1 MRRLVLVLGLLA
13 AGGAWLWLARDRA
26 DPAATNLVLITI
38 DTLRADRLADFTMP
52 ALSRAA
58 ASARRFTH
66 ARTTAPLTLPAHAS
80 IMTGLLPPEHGAREN
95 GVTVPSTHATLART
109 LRTAGFR
116 TGAFVSAFVLDRQF
130 GLAEGFEVYDAGIAR
145 DPRAPLRLEA
155 ERSGRATVD
164 AALAWLESVNRG
176 RERFFLWVH
185 VFEPHAP
192 YPDGYDT
199 DVAAADTQAAR
210 LLDAIT
216 RAPGGASTAW
226 IVAGDHGEALG
237 SHGEATHGMLL
248 YDTTLRVPLI
258 AGGAGMTAA
267 VDASPVS
274 LIDIAPTALRWLG
287 FTPPPAMRG
296 VDLRSDRPADR
307 DVYSETIYPRAAGWQ
322 GLSAL
327 SGERWKIIRSSEPE
341 LYDITADP
349 AETTNLAGAH
359 AQTAQA
365 MERAAGKIA
374 NAAPGA
380 AAAPSADAQER
391 LRALGYVSGAAAA
404 RADVEGA
411 PNPARE
417 IASWSA
423 FERALTL
430 VAQGRAADALSDL
443 ARLSARYPSGRVFQT
458 TYAQALQDTGD
469 LRRALALRRAIVAA
483 HSGDAMLFQDLAV
496 TARLAGDGEEARR
509 AGEAALALDPGNA
522 AALNGLG
529 LVHADAGRAADA
541 ARAFEQATARDA
553 GNASYWTNLG
563 NARRAL
569 GQAAEADAAYRRA
582 LDLAPNHA
590 DALNGLGTLLVQAGR
605 AGDAVPLFRRALA
618 ADGSLIEA
626 RLNLGIAFQESGRPS
641 EAAAIYRD
649 VITRARPG
657 TREHTAASALLS
669 AVK

>member
-1 MRRLVLVLGLLA
+1 MRKLVVLLGLLA

-26 DPAATNLVLITI
+26 EPGAANLVLITI
-38 DTLRADRLADFTMP
+38 DTLRADRLDAATMP
-52 ALSRAA
+52 ALARAA
-58 ASARRFTH
+58 AQARRFTH
-66 ARTTAPLTLPAHAS
+66 ARTPAPLTLPAHAS

-95 GVTVPSTHATLART
+95 GVAVPATHATLART
-109 LRTAGFR
+109 LRAEGFR

-155 ERSGRATVD
+155 ERAGSATVD
-164 AALAWLESVNRG
+164 AAIAWLNALEGG

-185 VFEPHAP
+185 LFEPHAP

-199 DVAAADTQAAR
+199 DVAAADAQAAR
-210 LLDAIT
+210 LLDAIA

-248 YDTTLRVPLI
+248 YDATLRVPLV
-258 AGGAGMTAA
+258 AGGPGMTAA

-287 FTPPPAMRG
+287 FTPPAAMRG
-296 VDLRSDRPADR
+296 LDLRGARPADR
-307 DVYSETIYPRAAGWQ
+307 DVYSETMYPRAAGWQ

-327 SGERWKIIRSSEPE
+327 SGDRWKVIRSSEPE
-341 LYDITADP
+341 LYDVAADP
-349 AETTNLAGAH
+349 AETTNVAGAH

-365 MERAAGKIA
+365 MAGAAAKIVE
-374 NAAPGA
+374 AAPAA
-380 AAAPSADAQER
+380 AAAPSAEAQER
-391 LRALGYVSGAAAA
+391 LRALGYVSGASGA
-404 RADVEGA
+404 RADGAGA

-430 VAQGRAADALSDL
+430 VAQRRAGEALDDL
-443 ARLSARYPSGRVFQT
+443 ARLSTRYPRGRVFQT
-458 TYAQALQDTGD
+458 TYAQALQETGD
-469 LRRALALRRAIVAA
+469 LTRALALRRAIVAA
-483 HSGDAMLFQDLAV
+483 HPGDAMLFQDLAV
-496 TARLAGDGEEARR
+496 TARMAGDAEEARR
-509 AGEAALALDPGNA
+509 AGEAALALEPGNA

-541 ARAFEQATARDA
+541 ARAFEQAAARDA

-569 GQAAEADAAYRRA
+569 GQGAEADAAYRRA
-582 LDLAPNHA
+582 LGIAPAHA

-605 AGDAVPLFRRALA
+605 AGEAVPLFQRAIA
-618 ADGSLIEA
+618 ADGSLVEA
-626 RLNLGIAFQESGRPS
+626 RLNLGIAYQESGRLS
-641 EAAAIYRD
+641 EAAATYRD
-649 VITRARPG
+649 VLTRARPA
-657 TREHTAASALLS
+657 TREHIAAKALL
-669 AVK
+669 AAIK